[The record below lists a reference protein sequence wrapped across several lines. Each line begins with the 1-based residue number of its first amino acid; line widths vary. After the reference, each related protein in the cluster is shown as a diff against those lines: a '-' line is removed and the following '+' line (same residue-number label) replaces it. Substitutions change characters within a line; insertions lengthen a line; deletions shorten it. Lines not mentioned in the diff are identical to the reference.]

1 MRARGCLIQNSI
13 FKRFLAYA
21 RLIFIRFKND
31 FHYHSMN
38 VYDLPEMR
46 LWMAQTRWRILP
58 YLCKRIDKKITWPNV
73 SRSGFKTFDSDG
85 VWFEKIM
92 GSGFGNYKYRQP
104 THALGNGWIE
114 VRTLII
120 REVGGISRI
129 RKEWGL
135 KCFLE
140 IITSLKILQGVVV
153 GSSQYTKFHKIKYD
167 ISKIPALSNIPM
179 IH

>member
-1 MRARGCLIQNSI
+1 
-13 FKRFLAYA
+13 
-21 RLIFIRFKND
+21 
-31 FHYHSMN
+31 
-38 VYDLPEMR
+38 
-46 LWMAQTRWRILP
+46 
-58 YLCKRIDKKITWPNV
+58 
-73 SRSGFKTFDSDG
+73 
-85 VWFEKIM
+85 M

-104 THALGNGWIE
+104 TRALGNGWIE